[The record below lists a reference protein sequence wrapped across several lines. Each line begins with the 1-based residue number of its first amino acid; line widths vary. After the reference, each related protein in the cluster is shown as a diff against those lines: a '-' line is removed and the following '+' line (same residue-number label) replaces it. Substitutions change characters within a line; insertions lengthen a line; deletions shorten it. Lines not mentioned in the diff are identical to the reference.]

1 MNCTVCGAMIPDGS
15 TVCPVCG
22 ANLAQ
27 PQQPTTGYQQPM
39 GGYPQTGYG
48 QQPMTGYQQT
58 GYGQQPMTGYQQTG
72 YGQPMGGFGS
82 SVAAGSIGD
91 IIKQEP
97 MRIAGIVG
105 GALLLINPFFSW
117 LKVSFSAWG
126 VTEKESD
133 FLFQMGAMNVIFG
146 LLLMVLGAAIIAMN
160 IAEGIPALNNIK
172 QKINGNGLLD
182 IILPAAALI
191 IVILLLCL
199 SFAWGKEDGV
209 KLKDAIDLVKGYGGK
224 ASHGVGPVFGIIA
237 SLVAAVPGVFNM
249 IKK

>member
-15 TVCPVCG
+15 TVCPACG

-105 GALLLINPFFSW
+105 GALLLINPFFPW
-117 LKVSFSAWG
+117 LKVSYFGDS
-126 VTEKESD
+126 ESD

-209 KLKDAIDLVKGYGGK
+209 KLKDAIDLVKSFGGK
-224 ASHGVGPVFGIIA
+224 ASHGAGPVFGIIA
-237 SLVAAVPGVFNM
+237 SLVAAVPGVFKM

>member
-27 PQQPTTGYQQPM
+27 PQQPT
-39 GGYPQTGYG
+39 
-48 QQPMTGYQQT
+48 
-58 GYGQQPMTGYQQTG
+58 TGYQQTG